1 MGQNDMFE
9 SKFLKMKNKMIDKGR
24 ENYEVF
30 HRWWLLVG
38 EVGVD
43 DVDGDYFIFLF
54 NYFVLNKCK
63 DKIVF

>member
-1 MGQNDMFE
+1 MGQKDMFE

-43 DVDGDYFIFLF
+43 DVDRDYFIFLF

>member
-1 MGQNDMFE
+1 MGQKDMFE

-43 DVDGDYFIFLF
+43 DVDRDYFIFLF
-54 NYFVLNKCK
+54 NYVLNKCK